1 MNLLSSSKGSEAY
14 GDDLVLTEPCPVPRD
29 QQPVVELDQ
38 LKNSF
43 LFDWP
48 LLPLPDFSLRL
59 LAPFSA
65 FFLTL
70 GLPISLLTFSMESEA
85 VQCLSSATAGSMFV
99 VIILV
104 LRMFVGYSHVGNRL
118 LSATV
123 EYEESGWYDGQIWVK
138 TPQMLMRDRLLG
150 SYTVKPTIV
159 RLKSTLLGLSG
170 VLASSMVLLAAS
182 PPSHLYSETYLAS
195 VGGDSPGAPGLSSS
209 SSSSLGSYSED
220 TARLYE
226 PDVDM
231 D

>member
-1 MNLLSSSKGSEAY
+1 MPPSCMRTPK
-14 GDDLVLTEPCPVPRD
+14 PCPVPRD

-59 LAPFSA
+59 LALFSA
-65 FFLTL
+65 LFLTL

-104 LRMFVGYSHVGNRL
+104 LRMFVGYSHVGSRL

-195 VGGDSPGAPGLSSS
+195 VGGDPSGAPGLSSS